1 MSNINGMNKIRK
13 YEGCIIE
20 ESLSNKDII
29 TLFDIVRTEIVKV
42 TETNATPW
50 LKNWTMHMVEMD
62 EMNIDDVVIKLKSS
76 LNSEGNWYADL
87 KNEDYHY
94 IIFNDKVFK
103 VNRSSREQYNEV
115 KLYGLARGIP
125 AYQLPDESWAKR

>member
-1 MSNINGMNKIRK
+1 MSHIKSMNKIRK

-42 TETNATPW
+42 TEANVTPW
-50 LKNWTMHMVEMD
+50 LKNWTMYMVKINEK
-62 EMNIDDVVIKLKSS
+62 NIDEVVIKLKNS

-94 IIFNDKVFK
+94 IIFNDKIFK
-103 VNRSSREQYNEV
+103 VNRLSREQYNEV

-125 AYQLPDESWAKR
+125 AYQLPDGS